1 MLGVQI
7 PPSPHDVYFSFE
19 NETKMKNR
27 AHIETKEQRLKRL
40 KSSPPVESIE
50 TLLNSIAN
58 FFSNE
63 IQLTPNQYQTSL
75 LFLGIHAVSLTIS
88 EAFFGKSGERGYRL
102 FLEAFVDGKTE
113 DKKFSMISNTL
124 HNWRNI
130 LAHQWI
136 GSLGHSIEYDYKM
149 IEGWKN
155 REEKLVINPRI
166 YCESY
171 LSAFSAGGRIWKY
184 ESTFTGDQLEMIKS
198 RIIEKYEKK

>member
-1 MLGVQI
+1 
-7 PPSPHDVYFSFE
+7 
-19 NETKMKNR
+19 MKNR
-27 AHIETKEQRLKRL
+27 AHIETKVQRLKRL
-40 KSSPPVESIE
+40 KDGPPVEAIE

-58 FFSNE
+58 FFNNE
-63 IQLTPNQYQTSL
+63 IQLTPDQYQTSL

-88 EAFFGKSGERGYRL
+88 EAFYGKSGEEGYRL
-102 FLEAFVDGKTE
+102 FLEAFVDGKAE

-149 IEGWKN
+149 TEGWKN
-155 REEKLVINPRI
+155 DEDRLVINPRI

-184 ESTFTGDQLEMIKS
+184 ESIFTESELEKIKS
-198 RIIEKYEKK
+198 RIIEKYERK